1 MIVERISCQPPPGQ
15 GEGWP
20 FDLPA
25 VAQIVKEGLEL
36 TAPVTFLVGENDSG
50 KSTVIE
56 AIADLCEISSDGGE
70 TGTNYASTVVRTPLG
85 QAMSAGWADG
95 GRRRRRMGFFLDS
108 GTLFSLARGVS
119 EMPGF
124 WDADLARRR
133 HSEAFLNVFGGMFR
147 TPGLYLMDE
156 PETALSFSAC
166 LYLTALLHHL
176 GTTGGQVICATH
188 SPLLTALPGAQIL
201 ELGAGGIREIRWQD
215 LRLVH
220 HWRRYLA
227 EPQAY
232 LHPLLADEA

>member
-25 VAQIVKEGLEL
+25 VAQIVKEGLEF
-36 TAPVTFLVGENDSG
+36 TAPVTFLTGENGWG

-56 AIADLCEISSDGGE
+56 AIADLCGISSEGGE
-70 TGTNYASTVVRTPLG
+70 AGTDYASTVVKTPLG
-85 QAMSAGWADG
+85 QAMSAGFTGAG
-95 GRRRRRMGFFLDS
+95 HERRGFFLDT

-119 EMPGF
+119 GMPGF
-124 WDADLARRR
+124 WDADLARRG

-147 TPGLYLMDE
+147 APGLYLMDE
-156 PETALSFSAC
+156 PEAALSFSAC

-176 GTTGGQVICATH
+176 GATGGQVICATH

-201 ELGAGGIREIRWQD
+201 ELGAAGIRETSWQD

-227 EPQAY
+227 EPRAY
-232 LHPLLADEA
+232 LSPLLGGED